1 MLSDMDAWKAADED
15 TETLHETPPNATTT
29 LSLASRSLLND
40 YTDLLPCLEFFIHL
54 RSKRERWA
62 TAAGYLFRVR
72 STQLPIKG
80 ECRLPALLSFH
91 HRLDRGLSRWNSY
104 SEVEVGESSVSHK
117 QILSCYA
124 PFPPVLSIA
133 IPMAPD
139 NPLYDHSPLTIRERH
154 ELLSIPQYHHI
165 MHVEL
170 DLPHLRTNEQRLN
183 PVAAEGHI
191 IAFFSHMRNVDR
203 TTIMNVVYL
212 VEFDGPDYI
221 RRSMELLRP
230 FR

>member
-1 MLSDMDAWKAADED
+1 
-15 TETLHETPPNATTT
+15 
-29 LSLASRSLLND
+29 
-40 YTDLLPCLEFFIHL
+40 
-54 RSKRERWA
+54 
-62 TAAGYLFRVR
+62 
-72 STQLPIKG
+72 
-80 ECRLPALLSFH
+80 
-91 HRLDRGLSRWNSY
+91 
-104 SEVEVGESSVSHK
+104 
-117 QILSCYA
+117 
-124 PFPPVLSIA
+124 
-133 IPMAPD
+133 
-139 NPLYDHSPLTIRERH
+139 
-154 ELLSIPQYHHI
+154 

-191 IAFFSHMRNVDR
+191 IAFFSHMRIVDR